1 MNTLE
6 GIMNSKND
14 YSKENIIVKEEILE
28 DLHKGI
34 CKVTFTKKD
43 GTERVMKCTLVEEYL
58 PKIEAEKVE
67 KNATS
72 NSRNDEVYAVWDVE
86 KDAWRSFRWDSV
98 KIAYL
103 DEHIDGHVYAEV
115 IEAEVSAIEG
125 HPV

>member
-1 MNTLE
+1 ME
-6 GIMNSKND
+6 GSRTMI
-14 YSKENIIVKEEILE
+14 E
-28 DLHKGI
+28 DKTKQWIKDSL
-34 CKVTFTKKD
+34 VDSEFLVEFTKKD
-43 GTERVMKCTLVEEYL
+43 GTERVMKCTLVEDYL

-72 NSRNDEVYAVWDVE
+72 NSRNDEVCAVWDVE

-103 DEHIDGHVYAEV
+103 DEHTDGHVYAED

>member
-1 MNTLE
+1 
-6 GIMNSKND
+6 MNSKND

-43 GTERVMKCTLVEEYL
+43 GTERVMKCTLVEDYL

-72 NSRNDEVYAVWDVE
+72 NKRNDEVCAVWDVE

-98 KIAYL
+98 KLAYL
-103 DEHIDGHVYAEV
+103 DADAEVHVYAED
-115 IEAEVSAIEG
+115 IEAEVSAIQG